1 MERGKRKED
10 ERKRGRRKERFKNK
24 YMQRE
29 REREWPGVRRV
40 KTRQGERDRET

>member
-1 MERGKRKED
+1 MERGRRLEE
-10 ERKRGRRKERFKNK
+10 ERKRGRRKKRFKNK

-29 REREWPGVRRV
+29 REWPGGRRV

>member
-10 ERKRGRRKERFKNK
+10 ERKIGRRKERFKNK

-29 REREWPGVRRV
+29 RERMARREES
-40 KTRQGERDRET
+40 KNEAGRAR